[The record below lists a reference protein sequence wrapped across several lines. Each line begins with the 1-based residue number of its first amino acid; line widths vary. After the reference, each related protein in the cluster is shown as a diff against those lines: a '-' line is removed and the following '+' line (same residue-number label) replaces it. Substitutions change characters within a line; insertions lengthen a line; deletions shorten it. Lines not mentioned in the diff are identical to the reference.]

1 MNWEYDVIPLQTE
14 KGIGQLKSE
23 LNAKGKDG
31 WELVSILNY
40 SGHDKFYFDKAI
52 SLFAFFKKPV

>member
-1 MNWEYDVIPLQTE
+1 MKWEYDVIPLQTE

-23 LNAKGKDG
+23 LNAKGKDD

-40 SGHDKFYFDKAI
+40 PGHEKFYFDKAV
-52 SLFAFFKKPV
+52 SLFALLKRQI